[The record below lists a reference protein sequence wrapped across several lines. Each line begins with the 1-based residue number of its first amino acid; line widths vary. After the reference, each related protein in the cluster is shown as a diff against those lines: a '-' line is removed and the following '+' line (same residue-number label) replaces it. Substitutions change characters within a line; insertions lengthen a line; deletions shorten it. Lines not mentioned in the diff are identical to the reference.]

1 MYKVRNKVYADAGKL
16 LKGVNKVGYAFIGE
30 LSDFTEEDIIIDDMV
45 IDGSFVV
52 YNKGKL
58 REVYSPSTTYEQYKA
73 RFIKKLFS
81 NDDQIAIMLN
91 YQRSAEDSL
100 LYNKMQEW
108 RDWAGSV
115 AKRIIAI
122 TGK

>member
-16 LKGVNKVGYAFIGE
+16 LKGANKVGYAFIGE

-91 YQRSAEDSL
+91 YQRSAEDL
-100 LYNKMQEW
+100 DLYNKMQEW